1 MDVRRLTSR
10 GALVLLALV
19 IFANGVFPQSK
30 HFAPSETRFT
40 SIFGQSYVVSD
51 FDEDGFIDEASVEGS
66 SVRKSVGIRLS
77 ATGKKSFLHFNSA
90 RGIPGSL
97 LALDLDN
104 DGATDLVWTNP
115 FHSTDVVVWLG
126 DGNGKFSRVDPSR
139 YTNGFVLG
147 QSGINQPDESNQ
159 ETAIDFESSP
169 ALEQP
174 SGQKYLDHGTPEL
187 PRYLSA
193 QVSTSAPFVGQPTG
207 RAPPTKLA

>member
-19 IFANGVFPQSK
+19 IFSSGVFPQSK
-30 HFAPSETRFT
+30 HVAASESRFS
-40 SIFGQSYVVSD
+40 SIFGQSFVVSD
-51 FDEDGFIDEASVEGS
+51 FDEDGFVDEARVEGS

-77 ATGKKSFLHFNSA
+77 ATGKKSVLHFNST

-115 FHSTDVVVWLG
+115 FHSSDVVVWLG
-126 DGNGKFSRVDPSR
+126 DGNGKFSRVDSSR
-139 YTNGFVLG
+139 YTNGFGLG
-147 QSGINQPDESNQ
+147 QAGIDQPDESNQ

-174 SGQKYLDHGTPEL
+174 GSQKYLDHGALEL
-187 PRYLSA
+187 PRCYSA
-193 QVSTSAPFVGQPTG
+193 QVSTLAPFIGQPTG
-207 RAPPTKLA
+207 RAPPTKLT